1 MADLTCFEELEEV
14 LQAAT
19 TAVRGILS
27 AFHQT
32 VSVMLKL
39 PETWIMPS
47 FTALMQSQIADS
59 SLWLGETACTDP
71 FTFPYKTLSHI
82 NRRLE
87 MISSVDVTNERETEP
102 KNSLRWHI
110 SSVKSVCVFECVRL
124 ELCAVQDCAELRRML
139 DSCGGTGCVWIFTT

>member
-1 MADLTCFEELEEV
+1 
-14 LQAAT
+14 
-19 TAVRGILS
+19 
-27 AFHQT
+27 
-32 VSVMLKL
+32 
-39 PETWIMPS
+39 MPS

-59 SLWLGETACTDP
+59 SLRLGGETACTDP

-87 MISSVDVTNERETEP
+87 MIASVDVTNERETEP

-139 DSCGGTGCVWIFTT
+139 DSCGGTVCVWIFTT